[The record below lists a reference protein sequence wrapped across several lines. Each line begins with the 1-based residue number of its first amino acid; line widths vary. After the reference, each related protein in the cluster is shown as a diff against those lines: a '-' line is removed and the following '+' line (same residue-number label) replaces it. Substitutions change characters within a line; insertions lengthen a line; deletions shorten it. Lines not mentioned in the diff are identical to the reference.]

1 MIPKY
6 NEMYNEVLSVLSK
19 GEEVKF
25 KDLVEEVSDIL
36 KLTPEQRL
44 ERAQNQ
50 KASVIY
56 YRLGW
61 TKTYLTK
68 AGLVDIVRK
77 GVYKITDEG
86 LKVINSNIEVDN
98 SFLMKYQSFVDFVS
112 PTLVENE
119 NIVEEKVN
127 EDTPHESIEKA
138 IRLIN
143 SRLSS
148 ELIELINSKDPK
160 FFESLVLDLLEKMGY
175 AFSEESKIITPYS
188 SDEGIDGIIEEDS
201 FGFNRIY
208 IQAKRWSNPVGRPE
222 IQKFLGAV
230 TGYGGTK
237 SLFITTSRFTKE
249 AIDFVQKHLAVKI
262 ILIDGNKLTDL
273 MVKYGLGVSVV
284 KTYELKQI
292 DTDYFE
298 DEV

>member
-1 MIPKY
+1 
-6 NEMYNEVLSVLSK
+6 
-19 GEEVKF
+19 
-25 KDLVEEVSDIL
+25 
-36 KLTPEQRL
+36 
-44 ERAQNQ
+44 
-50 KASVIY
+50 
-56 YRLGW
+56 
-61 TKTYLTK
+61 
-68 AGLVDIVRK
+68 
-77 GVYKITDEG
+77 
-86 LKVINSNIEVDN
+86 
-98 SFLMKYQSFVDFVS
+98 MKYQSFVDFVS

-119 NIVEEKVN
+119 SIVEEKVN

-188 SDEGIDGIIEEDS
+188 GDEGIDGIIEEDS

-237 SLFITTSRFTKE
+237 GLFITTSRFTKE